1 GNVITSWLVTASG
14 RQVICEW
21 FYRRAVTSDA
31 RHTPSVSQAP
41 HTHTCTHTHTHTHTH
56 TCTHTLTHTHTH
68 THTHSHTDSSLDMP
82 FDHLIFT
89 LKRVNVEAVMISS
102 RSFVCPHYK
111 EQPPEPLPR
120 PCWLNHTTQH
130 SLSLNNLNC
139 LSIANLVSC
148 LHRLLSK
155 TSPILSPSRLVMVS
169 FMSSSSLPVS
179 VSLLLSPHCLP
190 PSLFFS
196 FLSSSSS
203 PIPSVHTHPL

>member
-1 GNVITSWLVTASG
+1 
-14 RQVICEW
+14 
-21 FYRRAVTSDA
+21 
-31 RHTPSVSQAP
+31 
-41 HTHTCTHTHTHTHTH
+41 
-56 TCTHTLTHTHTH
+56 
-68 THTHSHTDSSLDMP
+68 
-82 FDHLIFT
+82 
-89 LKRVNVEAVMISS
+89 MISS
-102 RSFVCPHYK
+102 RSFFCPHYK

-155 TSPILSPSRLVMVS
+155 TSPILSPSRLFMVS

-203 PIPSVHTHPL
+203 SSSSLPLTSLLLFLLPFQVPEGAEHGDSGPRSQGYHRGAGVPARLHFWRGEMRGETRAPPSAHRDDWI